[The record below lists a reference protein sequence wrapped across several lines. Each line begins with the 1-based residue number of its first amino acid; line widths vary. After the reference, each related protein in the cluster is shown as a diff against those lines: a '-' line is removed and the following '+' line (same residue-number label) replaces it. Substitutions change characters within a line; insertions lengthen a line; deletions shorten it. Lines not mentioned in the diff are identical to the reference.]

1 MLKKVLFSILL
12 CCCTIMTSAQRIN
25 FSPNRQ
31 ADQPLDKSTKNE
43 VLKLMIDRIKENY
56 YDRQNWQ
63 TITDHLKELRK
74 TDDFKKANTMQT
86 FSRYMTTALR
96 SFTNDPHF
104 NVLHNPPLFTQAQRF
119 ADAPPPSQ
127 RSAMKPEED
136 PDARGNFFMPKVEV
150 LEGNVG
156 YLKIERMANIQ
167 SAKGTLHA
175 ALNFLAYT
183 DAMIID
189 IRGNRGGIGGF
200 TPYLA
205 SHFFKGEK
213 KLLFSREMPAY
224 DSVSNFYV
232 EEKLSAQRF
241 IEQPLYVLIDGGTG
255 SAARN
260 LAYTLQQHG
269 RAWLVGTPTGVG
281 SAGGHSAGV
290 FPLVDGF
297 VATVPIANVVHP
309 VTQSNWSMVGVIPDH
324 EVNDSQALNKA
335 HVLALNEIMDEAD
348 ETVKDELKKII
359 NRIEESSRQKIE
371 GTDKDWEAYVG
382 AYEQRKIF
390 AQDGN
395 LYLQRDSGPALELV
409 PIEKDLFDMVL
420 PSGARSNTPLPDVRF
435 ERNEHGAVTHF
446 SFVRG
451 DGTVE
456 MIVKKL

>member
-1 MLKKVLFSILL
+1 MKVVFTLLL
-12 CCCTIMTSAQRIN
+12 CFCAVMASAQRIN
-25 FSPNRQ
+25 FSPNNQ

-56 YDRQNWQ
+56 YDREGWQ
-63 TITDHLKELRK
+63 AINDHLKSLRK
-74 TDDFKKANTMQT
+74 TDDFKAANTLQT
-86 FSRYMTTALR
+86 FSRYMTLALR

-104 NVLHNPPLFTQAQRF
+104 NVLYNPPLFAQAQSF
-119 ADAPPPSQ
+119 ADAPPPAQ
-127 RSAMKPEED
+127 RPAIKPEED
-136 PDARGNFFMPKVEV
+136 PDAHGNFFMPKVEV
-150 LEGNVG
+150 LEGNIG

-167 SAKGTLHA
+167 TAKGTLHA

-183 DAMIID
+183 DGMIID

-205 SHFFKGEK
+205 SHFFKPEK

-232 EEKLSAQRF
+232 EEKLSARRF
-241 IEQPLYVLIDGGTG
+241 VEQPLYILIDSGTG

-260 LAYTLQQHG
+260 LAYTLQKHN
-269 RAWLVGTPTGVG
+269 RAELVGTPTGVG
-281 SAGGHSAGV
+281 SAGGHSAGL
-290 FPLVDGF
+290 FPLVNGF

-324 EVNDSQALNKA
+324 EVNDSQSLNKV
-335 HVLALNEIMDEAD
+335 HVLALKEIMDEAD

-359 NRIEESSRQKIE
+359 NRIEESSKQKKE
-371 GTDKDWEAYVG
+371 GIDQDWEDYVG

-390 AQDGN
+390 TQDGK
-395 LYLQRDSGPALELV
+395 LYLQRDGGPALELA

-435 ERNEHGAVTHF
+435 VRNENGEITHF
-446 SFVRG
+446 DFLREN
-451 DGTVE
+451 GTIE
-456 MIVKKL
+456 TTVKKL